1 MNFIKN
7 LQNRF
12 GGDNSPMGAAVYGL
26 TEKGLGTIDT
36 PNLAPT
42 ENMICRILND
52 SSQTSRQIADRVHS
66 RPEIVQTYIESL
78 INRGIVEQTN
88 I

>member
-1 MNFIKN
+1 MSLIKN
-7 LQNRF
+7 LQNRIG
-12 GGDNSPMGAAVYGL
+12 GGDTPTGAAVYGL
-26 TEKGLGTIDT
+26 TEKGYGTIDT

-66 RPEIVQTYIESL
+66 RPEIVQTYIDSL
-78 INRGIVEQTN
+78 LNRGLVEQTN